1 MVTCTITPVRA
12 AVRLNSGVRRRTD
25 NTMTEILA
33 IAVVVIV
40 GLYFIALGATALLAP
55 AISKRF
61 LLGFA
66 SSPLTHYLELAV
78 RLIVGGALL
87 VQSPRM
93 YFSPL
98 FELFGW
104 VLVVTT
110 ACLLLIPWQWHH
122 RFARYAVPKAIRYIT
137 LIGLSSIVL
146 GTVVVFA
153 VVRGAAV

>member
-1 MVTCTITPVRA
+1 MCTTPPSRA
-12 AVRLNSGVRRRTD
+12 AVRLNSGVRRLTD
-25 NTMTEILA
+25 NTMTEVLA

-40 GLYFIALGATALLAP
+40 ALYFIALGATALLAP
-55 AISKRF
+55 TIAKGF

-66 SSPLTHYLELAV
+66 SSPLTHYLELAA
-78 RLIVGGALL
+78 RLIMGGSLL

-93 YFSPL
+93 HFSPA

-110 ACLLLIPWQWHH
+110 VCLLLAPWQWHH
-122 RFARYAVPKAIRYIT
+122 RFAKYAVPQAIRYIT

-146 GTVVVFA
+146 GSFVLFA
-153 VVRGAAV
+153 VAKGAAV

>member
-1 MVTCTITPVRA
+1 
-12 AVRLNSGVRRRTD
+12 
-25 NTMTEILA
+25 MTEVLA
-33 IAVVVIV
+33 IAIVVIV
-40 GLYFIALGATALLAP
+40 ALYFIALGATALLAP
-55 AISKRF
+55 AIAKRF

-66 SSPLTHYLELAV
+66 SSALTHYLELTT

-93 YFSPL
+93 HFSPA

-110 ACLLLIPWQWHH
+110 VCLLLIPWQWHH
-122 RFARYAVPKAIRYIT
+122 RFAKYAVPHAIRYIT

-146 GTVVVFA
+146 GGFVLFA
-153 VVRGAAV
+153 VAKGAAV

>member
-1 MVTCTITPVRA
+1 
-12 AVRLNSGVRRRTD
+12 
-25 NTMTEILA
+25 MTEILA

-55 AISKRF
+55 AIAKRF

-66 SSPLTHYLELAV
+66 SSPLTHYLELTV

-93 YFSPL
+93 HFSAL
-98 FELFGW
+98 LELFGW

-122 RFARYAVPKAIRYIT
+122 HFARYAVPKAIRYLT

-146 GTVVVFA
+146 GSFVVFA
-153 VVRGAAV
+153 VAREAAV